1 MGETLNLLFRSRENG
16 IFELQVK
23 ETWSGRT
30 VSGSFVPPYTN
41 RQLNALQKRLSK
53 FTSSVHDMREIGYRL
68 FLALCGAETPGT
80 SRSDLSEQSVQAM
93 LRSVIQRTLRRRGTV
108 ALTLSFAAGC
118 DEFARYPWELLHN
131 GEHFLLASG
140 VFTLTRAL
148 LRQGE
153 AVSDDLP
160 VHPPLRMLYIS
171 ASPRNCPSLETERS
185 FEAMQRALAGL
196 MEKGHILLDKIDQVT
211 FDDLVGYLSLR
222 GGVGL
227 LDDNETA
234 FPCYVVHFD
243 GHGAFGRLCPDEDC
257 QKLNDADVS
266 KCIDCQTSLSGMKA
280 QTYLCFCDEAGDN
293 RYIDTQSLRE
303 IFISSDVRLVVLSAC
318 ETATVRSEGLSHE
331 HRGISFDNTLATS
344 LIMAQVPAVVAM
356 PYSLYDDISPIFMFH
371 FYEALAQG
379 RTLEEAL
386 SRARSAMLPKHN
398 HQGWFVPVLYRHVSD
413 GQQGPVALIAGGDA
427 SEDHDHPLGYLEG
440 STTFVGRER
449 ELRELSNLLALAARD
464 EEPGPSKHESS
475 KLRPG
480 THHIA
485 LTGPAGIGKSALAI
499 EAIRRNRELFSGG
512 TIGLSL
518 QGGKLFN
525 EALLDIAHHL
535 HAPTKSTHA
544 EDQSYRQELVL
555 SFLRSRAGR
564 DMPCLLFLDSF
575 EDVKEHHQLE
585 LWHRFFSALPQ
596 EVVVLVSSR
605 SNPAA
610 IAVIEGAPYRWY
622 EYSVDKM
629 VDADLLRLFAE
640 LAAESGLDL
649 RIHMDD
655 PQQQKIL
662 QEICALL
669 EGYPLGAELI
679 FGAARAIE
687 GKVYTPEAATRSL
700 EEVRDELRD
709 SQLAGIFAVL
719 DVAYHR
725 LTPLAR
731 LLLSYLAAFRLP
743 FGHEQIV
750 LLVAPEN
757 HAPGHLSIAL
767 LQQRSLVAR
776 PFESH
781 PSNDAELRQIANDAS
796 ASSYRSGNLE
806 GVRASSASHSGRM
819 QGRPTGS
826 LDERSGHD
834 AVPVELAQNWRA
846 ARDELV
852 QASFMQFDGRVYTIH
867 AQIRNF
873 ALLYLPI
880 EERRRVHRV
889 VAAYYRNQP
898 QPSPEEW
905 FVAYEHLEGAGEPQD
920 LQEAILLAV
929 DASWAMNGRGHAP
942 ALLHMLRRAEAHA
955 LRLGNKTVEGR
966 LQCCIGAIL
975 RQLGQYAEAVGCL
988 TRSLAL
994 HREQNDRDEIG
1005 WALYELAML
1014 FREEGHF
1021 QQAGLYAQE
1030 SLHIFREVG
1039 DPKGEAWMQMVMG
1052 EVSRGLGAYYEAL
1065 GHFELALASFRNVY
1079 SEEGIASTLRD
1090 RGTVYEA
1097 LGQYSNALADFEEA
1111 LRLFNTL
1118 GLRAG
1123 QAWVL
1128 ADQGVVYGDQ
1138 GKLDLAEQTC
1148 SEAIAIF
1155 REQKI
1160 RRGEGWALRA
1170 LGDIARERRNWGDA
1184 RGYYEDALTIFG
1196 GLGDRVDHAR
1206 VMNSLGAVA
1215 FDDGEHLEAKEH
1227 FEMALAIGQEQG
1239 ARQIEGRA
1247 LRGLGDVAR
1256 VLHHYAEAEHAYQSA
1271 FNIAV
1276 DLDTP
1281 AERCAVLRRQGA
1293 LSHVRQQY
1301 RDALEFWVQ
1310 ALALDQRLGHP
1321 ARKDLQERVEALVQ
1335 EQELDEIY
1343 GQLSNKYG
1351 LT

>member
-1 MGETLNLLFRSRENG
+1 
-16 IFELQVK
+16 
-23 ETWSGRT
+23 
-30 VSGSFVPPYTN
+30 
-41 RQLNALQKRLSK
+41 
-53 FTSSVHDMREIGYRL
+53 
-68 FLALCGAETPGT
+68 
-80 SRSDLSEQSVQAM
+80 
-93 LRSVIQRTLRRRGTV
+93 
-108 ALTLSFAAGC
+108 
-118 DEFARYPWELLHN
+118 
-131 GEHFLLASG
+131 
-140 VFTLTRAL
+140 
-148 LRQGE
+148 
-153 AVSDDLP
+153 
-160 VHPPLRMLYIS
+160 
-171 ASPRNCPSLETERS
+171 
-185 FEAMQRALAGL
+185 
-196 MEKGHILLDKIDQVT
+196 
-211 FDDLVGYLSLR
+211 
-222 GGVGL
+222 
-227 LDDNETA
+227 
-234 FPCYVVHFD
+234 
-243 GHGAFGRLCPDEDC
+243 
-257 QKLNDADVS
+257 
-266 KCIDCQTSLSGMKA
+266 
-280 QTYLCFCDEAGDN
+280 
-293 RYIDTQSLRE
+293 
-303 IFISSDVRLVVLSAC
+303 
-318 ETATVRSEGLSHE
+318 
-331 HRGISFDNTLATS
+331 
-344 LIMAQVPAVVAM
+344 
-356 PYSLYDDISPIFMFH
+356 
-371 FYEALAQG
+371 
-379 RTLEEAL
+379 
-386 SRARSAMLPKHN
+386 
-398 HQGWFVPVLYRHVSD
+398 VPVLYRHVSD
-413 GQQGPVALIAGGDA
+413 GQQGPVALIAGGDV
-427 SEDHDHPLGYLEG
+427 SEDHDHPLGYLGG

-449 ELRELSNLLALAARD
+449 ELRELSNLLALTARD

-535 HAPTKSTHA
+535 HAPTKTHHA

-575 EDVKEHHQLE
+575 EDVKEHHQSE

-610 IAVIEGAPYRWY
+610 IAGIEGAPYRWY

-640 LAAESGLDL
+640 LAAESGLDQ

-679 FGAARAIE
+679 FGAARAID

-757 HAPGHLSIAL
+757 HASGPGRAQGTRAITRVAPTMEVYKTLS
-767 LQQRSLVAR
+767 
-776 PFESH
+776 
-781 PSNDAELRQIANDAS
+781 
-796 ASSYRSGNLE
+796 
-806 GVRASSASHSGRM
+806 
-819 QGRPTGS
+819 
-826 LDERSGHD
+826 
-834 AVPVELAQNWRA
+834 VELAQNWRA

-889 VAAYYRNQP
+889 VAAYYRKQP

-905 FVAYEHLEGAGEPQD
+905 FVAYEHLEAAGEPGD

-942 ALLHMLRRAEAHA
+942 ALLYMLRRAEAHA

-966 LQCCIGAIL
+966 IQCCIGAIL

-988 TRSLAL
+988 TRSLSL

-1039 DPKGEAWMQMVMG
+1039 NPKGEAWMQMVLG

-1065 GHFELALASFRNVY
+1065 GHFELALASFRNMY

-1111 LRLFNTL
+1111 LRVFNTL

-1148 SEAIAIF
+1148 SDAIAIF

-1196 GLGDRVDHAR
+1196 GLGDRVDHAS
-1206 VMNSLGAVA
+1206 VTHSLGAVA
-1215 FDDGEHLEAKEH
+1215 FDDGEYLEAKEH
-1227 FEMALAIGQEQG
+1227 FEIALVIGQEQG

-1247 LRGLGDVAR
+1247 LRGLGDVAS
-1256 VLHHYAEAEHAYQSA
+1256 VLRHYAEAEHAYQSA
-1271 FNIAV
+1271 LNIAV
-1276 DLDTP
+1276 GLDTP